1 MTGELENSSCPTCGG
16 QLHTGL
22 ATIPF
27 LLSEEKVIVIKGVP
41 SETCG
46 DCHEPFMSGKVSDS
60 IDKVKYHFCITTA
73 SPPGIEGVATDISI
87 TRRYLH

>member
-1 MTGELENSSCPTCGG
+1 MTGELENSICPTCGG
-16 QLHTGL
+16 QLHTGV

-46 DCHEPFMSGKVSDS
+46 DCHEPFMSGKV
-60 IDKVKYHFCITTA
+60 
-73 SPPGIEGVATDISI
+73 TDDVMALLSQLKRLGSEVSVVSFPDYAV
-87 TRRYLH
+87 T

>member
-1 MTGELENSSCPTCGG
+1 MTGELENSTCPTCGG

-46 DCHEPFMSGKVSDS
+46 DCHEPFMSGKVT
-60 IDKVKYHFCITTA
+60 DKVMALLSQLKMLGSEVSVVSFPDYAVT
-73 SPPGIEGVATDISI
+73 
-87 TRRYLH
+87 